1 MEHDL
6 IVIGGG
12 AGGLASARSAARRG
26 ATVLLVDHGRLGGE
40 CTFTGCVPSKT
51 LLEAAHRGLDFDAAM
66 ATVHRVVEAIA
77 ATETDEVLLSEGV
90 DVVHGWATLRA
101 PGRVD
106 VDGQPFSAGRLILA
120 TGSRP
125 AVPAI
130 QGLAEADYLT
140 NENVFDL
147 DRLPARF
154 AVLGGGP
161 VGCELA
167 QAFCRLGSQVILIES
182 QQRLLG
188 REEPE
193 ASAVIADAFGAEG
206 IEVRTGDTVGRVEKL
221 DSGRSLRLHLA
232 AGAPVVA
239 DQVLVAVGRR
249 ASTEGLG
256 LDEAGIGTENGFIT
270 TDDELATTAKGI
282 WAVGD
287 VTGKLQF
294 THAADE
300 MGRIAAANA
309 LSRGRK
315 TKFRTSWIPWV
326 TFTQPEVARV
336 GHSEAEAARGG
347 GRVAYLPMTEV
358 DRAVASGETTG
369 FIKLIAGPRHLLR
382 NVGGGRVLGATVV
395 ASRAGEMIHEA
406 SLAMRT
412 RMFAG
417 RLAQSSH
424 AYPTWS
430 MAVQK
435 AAAQFFF
442 EIEGRR
448 ARPALAANADTAV
461 PSHPPTSS
469 KGPEGVES
477 RPGRPQ

>member
-1 MEHDL
+1 MDYDL

-26 ATVLLVDHGRLGGE
+26 ARVLLVEQGRLGGE

-51 LLEAAHRGLDFDAAM
+51 LLEASHRGLDFDRAM

-101 PGRVD
+101 SGKVD
-106 VDGQPFSAGRLILA
+106 VDGQLFSAGSLILA

-125 AVPAI
+125 AVPSI
-130 QGLAEADYLT
+130 QGLAVADYLT

-147 DRLPARF
+147 DRLPATL
-154 AVLGGGP
+154 AILGGGP
-161 VGCELA
+161 VGCEMA
-167 QAFCRLGSQVILIES
+167 QAFRRLGSQVILIES
-182 QQRLLG
+182 QEHLLG

-193 ASAVIADAFGAEG
+193 ASAVIKDCFRAED
-206 IEVRTGDTVGRVEKL
+206 IEVCTGDTVVRVEKL
-221 DSGRSLRLHLA
+221 DSGRSVRLHLA
-232 AGAPVVA
+232 TGPPVVA
-239 DQVLVAVGRR
+239 DRVLVAIGRR
-249 ASTEGLG
+249 GSTEGLG
-256 LDEAGIGTENGFIT
+256 LADLGIRTEHGFIT
-270 TDDELATTAKGI
+270 TNDELATTAKGI

-294 THAADE
+294 THASDE

-315 TKFRTSWIPWV
+315 ARFRTSWIPWV

-336 GHSEAEAARGG
+336 GHTEAEAASRG

-358 DRAVASGETTG
+358 DRAVASGETAG
-369 FIKLIAGPRHLLR
+369 FIKLVAGPRQLLR

-448 ARPALAANADTAV
+448 ARPASGLNAAESM
-461 PSHPPTSS
+461 PSHRPT
-469 KGPEGVES
+469 KL
-477 RPGRPQ
+477 